1 MRYPL
6 EPGASYLTTELAEAL
21 LDAGHPVEVV
31 QLAWEA
37 KPGGASERLTSARGV
52 PALRIYPRALGRRGS
67 LLHRASKF
75 VLSARH
81 LGREARGYLS
91 QGEFDAVIAWMPAS
105 AFAPIVRDA
114 ARVGVAHRLLFI
126 WDFFPDHHAEIGRVP
141 RGPVRWIAR
150 WREASLLRTFTTV
163 FCTLPANCD
172 YLRRRFRLAPGQQV
186 RVAPVWTRLEPAPPV
201 DRARVRARH
210 ALPERAPLAVFGGQ
224 LAAGRGFDQM
234 LEAAVLALR
243 GDSPLAFVFAGD
255 GPQADRLARFAA
267 SRPNVFHLP
276 ALPVGE
282 YRKLLGACEVGMVA
296 TVPGV
301 TSQSM
306 PSKALDYL
314 KAGLP
319 AVVAVEPGN
328 QFAEL
333 VEQRHLGRAVPF
345 GDARAF
351 LRAAEFLATNR
362 EFRAGLRERAYDCLA
377 EIFDVRLAVS
387 AILDAC
393 GERHD
398 SNSSATTPALN
409 AA

>member
-1 MRYPL
+1 M
-6 EPGASYLTTELAEAL
+6 
-21 LDAGHPVEVV
+21 
-31 QLAWEA
+31 
-37 KPGGASERLTSARGV
+37 
-52 PALRIYPRALGRRGS
+52 LG
-67 LLHRASKF
+67 
-75 VLSARH
+75 
-81 LGREARGYLS
+81 
-91 QGEFDAVIAWMPAS
+91 
-105 AFAPIVRDA
+105 
-114 ARVGVAHRLLFI
+114 
-126 WDFFPDHHAEIGRVP
+126 
-141 RGPVRWIAR
+141 
-150 WREASLLRTFTTV
+150 
-163 FCTLPANCD
+163 
-172 YLRRRFRLAPGQQV
+172 
-186 RVAPVWTRLEPAPPV
+186 
-201 DRARVRARH
+201 
-210 ALPERAPLAVFGGQ
+210 
-224 LAAGRGFDQM
+224 
-234 LEAAVLALR
+234 AAVLALR

-267 SRPNVFHLP
+267 SRPNAFHLP
-276 ALPVGE
+276 ALPVDE
-282 YRKLLGACEVGMVA
+282 YRELLGACDVGMVA

-409 AA
+409 AACVAK